1 MALEVVCSRFVRRSE
16 MYFFLLLWL
25 LYEKRLQLLGLLEI
39 KKIFLMSVWQE
50 ELQEAKVIEACQT
63 DP

>member
-1 MALEVVCSRFVRRSE
+1 MKNGSSSS
-16 MYFFLLLWL
+16 
-25 LYEKRLQLLGLLEI
+25 GLLEI